1 MKKLIRNLKEQNI
14 SECNDA
20 LAPKLTTSSSF
31 PRRRESRS
39 PAAKWIP
46 ALQKIAPSIFCTST
60 ILGGRAGMTENQ
72 RLPRNL
78 MKHAIVAIALFSLTA
93 FSTVSAATDVMPEVK
108 SIQQEWAKLNYS
120 EGGYKQLQT
129 LAKRANKLSTD
140 NPSSAEALVWDAIV
154 LSTLASKKGGIG
166 ALSLVTE
173 AKTKLEK
180 AETIDPTVLNGS
192 VYTSLATLYSK
203 VPGWPIGFGNDKK
216 ARQYFQKALKANPN
230 GLDINFFYAEYL
242 ADKDQ
247 DKLALHYLDKA
258 LNAPTLEGRPV
269 ADKGRRDQ
277 AKKLKELLTSR
288 S

>member
-1 MKKLIRNLKEQNI
+1 MKKQFLKH
-14 SECNDA
+14 
-20 LAPKLTTSSSF
+20 T
-31 PRRRESRS
+31 
-39 PAAKWIP
+39 
-46 ALQKIAPSIFCTST
+46 
-60 ILGGRAGMTENQ
+60 
-72 RLPRNL
+72 
-78 MKHAIVAIALFSLTA
+78 AIAMTLFSLTA
-93 FSTVSAATDVMPEVK
+93 LSTVSATADVMPEVK
-108 SIQQEWAKLNYS
+108 SIQKEWAKLNYS

-180 AETIDPTVLNGS
+180 AETIDPSVLNGS

-258 LNAPTLEGRPV
+258 LNAPALEGRPV